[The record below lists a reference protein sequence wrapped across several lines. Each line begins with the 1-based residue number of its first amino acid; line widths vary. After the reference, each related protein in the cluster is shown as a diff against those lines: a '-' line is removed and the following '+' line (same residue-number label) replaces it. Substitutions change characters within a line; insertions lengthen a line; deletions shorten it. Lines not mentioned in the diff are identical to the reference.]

1 MLSKKVII
9 SNKSGLHA
17 RPASLLIDAA
27 NKFEAKIEII
37 HGNREANL
45 KSIISVMS
53 LAIGCGEEVTLRV
66 EGTDAKEALNK
77 IVEIIE
83 NKFGEE

>member
-1 MLSKKVII
+1 MLTQKITI
-9 SNKSGLHA
+9 QNKTGLHA

-27 NKFEAKIEII
+27 NKFNCDLQII
-37 HGNREANL
+37 HENREANL

-53 LAIGCGEEVTLRV
+53 LAIGYGEEIIIKADGKDEELAL
-66 EGTDAKEALNK
+66 AK
-77 IVEIIE
+77 IIEIIN